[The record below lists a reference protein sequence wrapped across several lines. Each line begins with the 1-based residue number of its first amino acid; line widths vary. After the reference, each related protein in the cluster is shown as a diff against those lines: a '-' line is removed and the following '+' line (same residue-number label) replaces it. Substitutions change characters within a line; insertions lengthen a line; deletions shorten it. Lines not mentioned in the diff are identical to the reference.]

1 MSKKR
6 EIVVG
11 MSGGVD
17 STVAVYLLQQ
27 EGYKVLGVTLQL
39 ADNFLHDKSKQA
51 QVIQRAKN
59 VCDRFGIEHLVVD
72 QTQQFYR
79 CVVNYFADAYFNGS
93 TPNPCVQCNF
103 HLKWDALLK
112 IANERGIEK
121 IATGHYAKIQKDGDH
136 YALLKGID
144 MNKDQSYFL
153 WRLTQAQLART
164 VFPLGDIKKS
174 EIKAIAEKLGLPQSN
189 QAESQDVCFI
199 PDNDYKSFLKKYFPE
214 RLNKI
219 MPGNFVDME
228 GTIIGQHQGYY
239 QFTIGQRKGLGI
251 AMGEPVYVREIIPA
265 SNTVV
270 IGRHMDMEDLGC
282 TIADMNWLDG
292 SMPKEACEVLVKVR
306 YRNKGV
312 HARME
317 PLKNDQCHLIFT
329 ETVTA
334 VTPGQSAVLYNGEKV
349 LGGGVIISNEVER
362 RIHEKDD

>member
-1 MSKKR
+1 
-6 EIVVG
+6 

-39 ADNFLHDKSKQA
+39 ADNFLHDKSKQT
-51 QVIQRAKN
+51 QVIQRAKA

-72 QTQQFYR
+72 QTHNFDR

-112 IANERGIEK
+112 IADERGIEK
-121 IATGHYAKIQKDGDH
+121 IATGHYAKIHKEGDH
-136 YALLKGID
+136 YALLKGAD
-144 MNKDQSYFL
+144 KNKDQSYFL
-153 WRLTQAQLART
+153 WRLSQEQLART

-174 EIKAIAEKLGLPQSN
+174 EIKAIAEELGLPQSN

-199 PDNDYKSFLKKYFPE
+199 PDNDYKAFLKKYFPE

-219 MPGNFVDME
+219 MPGSFVDMQGE
-228 GTIIGQHQGYY
+228 IIGQHQGYY

-251 AMGEPVYVREIIPA
+251 AMGEPVYVREIIPE

-270 IGRHMDMEDLGC
+270 VGRQMDMDDLGC
-282 TIADMNWLDG
+282 TVNDVNWLDG
-292 SMPKEACEVLVKVR
+292 PTPKEAIEVLVKVR

-317 PLKNDQCHLIFT
+317 TLGNGRYHVIFD
-329 ETVTA
+329 EAVTA
-334 VTPGQSAVLYNGEKV
+334 VTPGQSAVFYKDEKV